1 MSTLYPHLP
10 EIIANLVK
18 TRIDDLTDR
27 IDPLNDEND
36 QELIE
41 STSREILELSNFLRF
56 YYGEDKSWLLYG
68 LKKYSQTQL
77 IT

>member
-10 EIIANLVK
+10 EVIANLVK

-27 IDPLNDEND
+27 IDPLSEDEND

-41 STSREILELSNFLRF
+41 STSIEILELSNFLRF
-56 YYGEDKSWLLYG
+56 YYGIVEEDK
-68 LKKYSQTQL
+68 
-77 IT
+77 

>member
-1 MSTLYPHLP
+1 MSSTLYQHLP

-27 IDPLNDEND
+27 IDPLSEDEND

-41 STSREILELSNFLRF
+41 STSIEILELSNFLRF
-56 YYGEDKSWLLYG
+56 YYGIVEEDK
-68 LKKYSQTQL
+68 
-77 IT
+77 

>member
-1 MSTLYPHLP
+1 MSSTLYPHLP

-27 IDPLNDEND
+27 IDPLSEDEND

-41 STSREILELSNFLRF
+41 STSIEILELSNFLRF
-56 YYGEDKSWLLYG
+56 YYGEEK
-68 LKKYSQTQL
+68 
-77 IT
+77 

>member
-27 IDPLNDEND
+27 IDPLSEDEND

-41 STSREILELSNFLRF
+41 STSIEILELSNFLRF
-56 YYGEDKSWLLYG
+56 YYGEDK
-68 LKKYSQTQL
+68 
-77 IT
+77 

>member
-10 EIIANLVK
+10 EVIANLVK

-27 IDPLNDEND
+27 IDPLSEDEND

-41 STSREILELSNFLRF
+41 STSIEILELSNFLRF
-56 YYGEDKSWLLYG
+56 YYGEVK
-68 LKKYSQTQL
+68 
-77 IT
+77 

>member
-1 MSTLYPHLP
+1 MSSTLYPHLP

-27 IDPLNDEND
+27 IDPLSEDEND

-41 STSREILELSNFLRF
+41 STSIEILELSNFLRF
-56 YYGEDKSWLLYG
+56 YYGIVEEDK
-68 LKKYSQTQL
+68 
-77 IT
+77 

>member
-1 MSTLYPHLP
+1 MSSTLYPHLP

-56 YYGEDKSWLLYG
+56 YYGEVK
-68 LKKYSQTQL
+68 
-77 IT
+77 